1 MKVDN
6 AYLKERIRDDL
17 EYNEFSGYDSSSN
30 MSNHVLEGVVNVV
43 QLEDK
48 QDQLLVVMVQL
59 EEVALIDKVVL
70 VLVEEM

>member
-1 MKVDN
+1 
-6 AYLKERIRDDL
+6 
-17 EYNEFSGYDSSSN
+17 

-48 QDQLLVVMVQL
+48 LDQLLVVMVQL